1 MLLDT
6 NKWFNFHHAQRFLK
20 KNTSISNFATDYQLQ
35 LCAPLGG
42 LNILVRFN
50 FRSLLNKISHPYM
63 AKACKSYGGYK
74 LFITLDQKT
83 QVVPIGSM
91 SKGELVHKI
100 GHPTLG
106 IPVIKLSFARA
117 LWNLMDG
124 YSLGPLKIY
133 VIFHIRA
140 RRAGAK
146 NLQCM
151 KTKDEAEK

>member
-1 MLLDT
+1 MWCGRCAGHSGACLPRIPRCPFAVANLYTWKHECVIWVCYWIQT
-6 NKWFNFHHAQRFLK
+6 NGSISITLNVFLK

-100 GHPTLG
+100 GIL
-106 IPVIKLSFARA
+106 L
-117 LWNLMDG
+117 
-124 YSLGPLKIY
+124 
-133 VIFHIRA
+133 
-140 RRAGAK
+140 
-146 NLQCM
+146 
-151 KTKDEAEK
+151 